1 MHAPRKRNI
10 VLLALW
16 ASTALVGGR
25 IDAGEAPPEIPLTIP
40 SPELPKSVQVPPSEL
55 STAQL
60 PTWVSARAIR
70 PENGSL
76 VNWELIPSHYRRS
89 YERANRNRLE
99 GIEAARSAGNAEKAA
114 ELANCPETPTKYF
127 RSNHSR
133 RNSSLKDLVLHSEA
147 IYRGTLRARDFG
159 FVQGRVDSLLLVE
172 IEETL
177 KAPENRPVPAQLF
190 FEYPFADFRIGEMLF
205 CLRPD
210 RAPAVPEVG
219 DSMLVFVLFPPTDR
233 GLVID
238 SRSEEILFES
248 AEGALSLPA
257 KLRSNPSTQE
267 LKSLAE
273 IEKEIARI
281 SKMSP
286 GRNGGAR

>member
-1 MHAPRKRNI
+1 MQAPRTRNI

-16 ASTALVGGR
+16 ISVSLVGGSVE
-25 IDAGEAPPEIPLTIP
+25 AGEAPPEIPLVIP
-40 SPELPKSVQVPPSEL
+40 SPELPKSIQVPRSEPA
-55 STAQL
+55 TAEL
-60 PTWVSARAIR
+60 PAWVSARAIR
-70 PENGSL
+70 PEKGSL
-76 VNWELIPSHYRRS
+76 ANWELIPPHYRRS
-89 YERANRNRLE
+89 YENADRNRLKE
-99 GIEAARSAGNAEKAA
+99 IDAARYAGDAKRAV
-114 ELANCPETPTKYF
+114 ELASCPETPTKFF

-133 RNSSLKDLVLHSEA
+133 RNSSLKDLVLYSEA

-159 FVQGRVDSLLLVE
+159 FVQGMVGSLLLVE

-177 KAPENRPVPAQLF
+177 KAPENRPVPSQLF

-219 DSMLVFVLFPPTDR
+219 DSVLLFVLFPPTDR

-248 AEGALSLPA
+248 SEGALSLPV
-257 KLRSNPSTQE
+257 KFRSDPSTQG

-273 IEKEIARI
+273 AEKEIARI

-286 GRNGGAR
+286 GRNGGVR